1 MALKQDKKLW
11 VYYGINTMSLEM
23 NKKTSIKWQS
33 IYKNGAINEKIK
45 SQTQL

>member
-33 IYKNGAINEKIK
+33 IYKNEAINEKIK